1 MGSFGHEAVYTVKEV
16 QIWMEF
22 MGIVL
27 SVIRL
32 NSTNGVVILKDIVCH
47 MWNTSHTQ
55 NEDSLSYVK
64 YIYHT
69 LKRHQTTL
77 YKWSRSEVGTST
89 PYRLDSCKKRW

>member
-32 NSTNGVVILKDIVCH
+32 NSTNGVVMLKDIVCH

-69 LKRHQTTL
+69 LK
-77 YKWSRSEVGTST
+77 YIVCYMWNTSHAKV
-89 PYRLDSCKKRW
+89 DSLSYVK